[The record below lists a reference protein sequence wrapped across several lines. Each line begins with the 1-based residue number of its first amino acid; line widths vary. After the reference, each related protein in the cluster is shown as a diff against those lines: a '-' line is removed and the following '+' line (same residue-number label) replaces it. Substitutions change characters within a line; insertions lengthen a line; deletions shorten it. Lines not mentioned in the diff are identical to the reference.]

1 MKIAISST
9 GKTLESE
16 IDPRFGRCGY
26 FLIVEI
32 KDKKIKEFKAIENT
46 AKAQMG
52 GAGVTAG
59 EIVANEKV
67 DAVITTNLGPR
78 AISVFS
84 QFKIKVY
91 SGKGKIQDVVQDFI
105 KGKFKV
111 LTHATDPQHIG
122 SK

>member
-16 IDPRFGRCGY
+16 VDPRFGRCNY

-32 KDKKIKEFKAIENT
+32 KDKKIKDVKTIENT

-52 GAGVTAG
+52 GAGITAA

-67 DAVITTNLGPR
+67 DAAITANLGPR
-78 AISVFS
+78 AFSVFG
-84 QFKIKVY
+84 QFGIKIYQGQGKIKE
-91 SGKGKIQDVVQDFI
+91 VVQNFI
-105 KGKFKV
+105 KNK
-111 LTHATDPQHIG
+111 LTQITDATGPQHIG
-122 SK
+122 LK

>member
-105 KGKFKV
+105 KGKLKV